1 MNRLP
6 FLPKEHKMATA
17 IDFAAL
23 LKAERAARRAEKTA
37 RKTVA
42 RVLTPNVKTIELT
55 EDSAVGEGKVRRAGG
70 AYGKDERG
78 YQKKTRTRRLLL

>member
-1 MNRLP
+1 
-6 FLPKEHKMATA
+6 MATA

-42 RVLTPNVKTIELT
+42 RVLTPIVKTIELT
-55 EDSAVGEGKVRRAGG
+55 EDSAVGEGKVRRAGVR
-70 AYGKDERG
+70 KR
-78 YQKKTRTRRLLL
+78 